1 MSDDSTAPG
10 PAEGDLWQ
18 AVTHL
23 WTLAARGDLAAIDAL
38 LHPDYTGW
46 VTGEA
51 HPHDRVAALASV
63 GAEVPPLRDWW
74 LDPLVLRVVD
84 DRLGIAHYRYRARV
98 GATGAAVSEVAGLWT
113 EVHLRDAGQWRLVMV
128 SGGPD
133 GAR

>member
-1 MSDDSTAPG
+1 MPDESPAPG
-10 PAEGDLWQ
+10 PAEAGLWQ

-23 WTLAARGDLAAIDAL
+23 WSLAGRGDLAAIDAL

-51 HPHDRVAALASV
+51 HPHDRVAALAAV
-63 GAEVPPLRDWW
+63 GPEAPATLDWT
-74 LDPLVLRVVD
+74 LEPLVLRVVE
-84 DRLGIAHYRYRARV
+84 DRVGIAHYRYRARV
-98 GATGAAVSEVAGLWT
+98 RPAGAAVAEVTGLWA
-113 EVHLRDAGQWRLVMV
+113 EVHLRDGGRWRLVAV